1 MFKIGNRADRRNK
14 KKPSQ
19 VLDKS
24 AAWLAINTMI
34 VKASDAPQDETAYAD
49 LMNRAYAALT
59 ALTGTDTAEPW
70 LDSHGF
76 LDLNENNA
84 FAFCLAKRIYNSA
97 ANEATRE
104 LVKPVETVGNAT
116 ADALMSIGERFQ
128 RIGKYRA
135 TGDELKAIRECLS
148 WLDSL
153 LQVANQG
160 LTLTALIDAKKLV
173 DSRLVKL
180 GNN

>member
-34 VKASDAPQDETAYAD
+34 VKASDAPQDNEAHLQLVTP
-49 LMNRAYAALT
+49 AYAALE
-59 ALTGTDTAEPW
+59 ALTGTTTSEPW
-70 LDSHGF
+70 LDASGF
-76 LDLNENNA
+76 VYLNEMNA
-84 FAFCLAKRIYNSA
+84 FSFMLAKRIHESA
-97 ANEATRE
+97 PNEETKEAVR
-104 LVKPVETVGNAT
+104 PVESIGNAT

-128 RIGKYRA
+128 RTGKYRA
-135 TGDELKAIRECLS
+135 NGDELKAIRECFH

-153 LQVANQG
+153 LAVSSQG
-160 LTLTALIDAKKLV
+160 LTMTALIDAKTLV
-173 DSRLVKL
+173 DHQLLKQ
-180 GNN
+180 GN